1 MIIDKN
7 TNFNNG
13 ITDNWAF
20 IDYISEFTK
29 NVPEKIKDK
38 IELQRKLIGR
48 IPKYLIEELTKI
60 SKLPD

>member
-1 MIIDKN
+1 MLIDKN
-7 TNFNNG
+7 TNFNNA

-38 IELQRKLIGR
+38 IELERKLIGR
-48 IPKYLIEELTKI
+48 IPIKFVEELVKT